1 MCVVTYARVKR
12 VEIIKMVS
20 YWHNSL
26 ITRMAARRSVASIVC
41 YFTRVTL

>member
-1 MCVVTYARVKR
+1 MCVVTYTRVKR
-12 VEIIKMVS
+12 VKIIKMVS

-26 ITRMAARRSVASIVC
+26 IARVAARRSVASIAC